1 MKTFIIDR
9 DEHSELPCEGVFW
22 VVGDTLICFVE
33 PMNYSSDSDVNYLNY
48 NSCWEYLRTCNL
60 GFTFANR
67 EVDFYPKG
75 RVTVVDTGDLRYST
89 YTVNIK
95 MDRILQEETYEK
107 FLNNIERIY
116 NIHKSKNDC
125 SITYVYDCLF

>member
-48 NSCWEYLRTCNL
+48 ILKFSIINIYLL
-60 GFTFANR
+60 
-67 EVDFYPKG
+67 
-75 RVTVVDTGDLRYST
+75 
-89 YTVNIK
+89 
-95 MDRILQEETYEK
+95 K
-107 FLNNIERIY
+107 FLSILTIYKSFIMRY
-116 NIHKSKNDC
+116 NIDNIIIIKNL
-125 SITYVYDCLF
+125 IIVFNN